1 MNASCEQLKV
11 LCDVVLTNQS
21 HQWPVLLFKLKAV

>member
-1 MNASCEQLKV
+1 MNASSEQLKV

-21 HQWPVLLFKLKAV
+21 HYSDQCC